1 MTPERS
7 HEITAA
13 MLAAALA
20 DDFRKL
26 REQVEDHAQL
36 SLIRREFADR
46 VIALIDSELRKLAA
60 DAAKL
65 NG

>member
-7 HEITAA
+7 HEIAA
-13 MLAAALA
+13 GMLAAALA
-20 DDFRKL
+20 DDFRRM
-26 REQVEDHAQL
+26 REEIEDSAQRG
-36 SLIRREFADR
+36 LIRREFADR
-46 VIALIDSELRKLAA
+46 VIARIDSELRELAA